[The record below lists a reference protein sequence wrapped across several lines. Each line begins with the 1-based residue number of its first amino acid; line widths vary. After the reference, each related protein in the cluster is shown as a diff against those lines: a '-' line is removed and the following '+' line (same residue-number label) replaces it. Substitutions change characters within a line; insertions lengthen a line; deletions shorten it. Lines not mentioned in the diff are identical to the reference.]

1 MNYTSDRVFTGTRT
15 LSPAASK
22 AHRERFVRALA
33 RMHTWG
39 DKDTWGGLIEGTRT

>member
-22 AHRERFVRALA
+22 AHRERLLRALA
-33 RMHTWG
+33 RREQVV
-39 DKDTWGGLIEGTRT
+39 GGIEGTRD